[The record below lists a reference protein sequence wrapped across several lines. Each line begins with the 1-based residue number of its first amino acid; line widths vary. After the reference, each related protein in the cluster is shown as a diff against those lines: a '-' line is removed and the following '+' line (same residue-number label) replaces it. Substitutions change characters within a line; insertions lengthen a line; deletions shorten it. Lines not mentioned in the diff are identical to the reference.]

1 MLYDLVHKVAGVL
14 DAMGDIPMFYVV
26 VTNLLRHCSD

>member
-14 DAMGDIPMFYVV
+14 DAMGDIPMFYVAQGIY
-26 VTNLLRHCSD
+26 